1 MSECP
6 KEEIEVDDL
15 IGDIEK
21 NIKLNF
27 HEKEGENNPSND
39 TKVNEQF
46 SKDNQQDE
54 DKNLNNIENINNEN
68 INNNEENYNNKNVHK
83 VKADKA
89 KIRKFR
95 TKNENENHI
104 MSKKSTGHG
113 KLEELQRKIKMKK
126 FQNCGRKNMTSD
138 FINNNNNNL
147 HNFNNKTFNYYT
159 IDFKKKIIQ
168 SYANNHSINN
178 KKKRNYLT
186 GRNNTKENVRE
197 NAFNY
202 YTIDFKKH
210 IIQSYANNHSINNK
224 KKINYLTERNNTKEN
239 VRDSKSAKI
248 RSKIKVIK
256 SKNKTPSKHF

>member
-1 MSECP
+1 
-6 KEEIEVDDL
+6 
-15 IGDIEK
+15 
-21 NIKLNF
+21 
-27 HEKEGENNPSND
+27 
-39 TKVNEQF
+39 
-46 SKDNQQDE
+46 
-54 DKNLNNIENINNEN
+54 
-68 INNNEENYNNKNVHK
+68 
-83 VKADKA
+83 
-89 KIRKFR
+89 
-95 TKNENENHI
+95 

-178 KKKRNYLT
+178 KKK
-186 GRNNTKENVRE
+186 
-197 NAFNY
+197 
-202 YTIDFKKH
+202 
-210 IIQSYANNHSINNK
+210 
-224 KKINYLTERNNTKEN
+224 INYLTERNNTKEN

-256 SKNKTPSKHF
+256 SKNKTPSNIFN